1 MVIIMNKRYEHT
13 DLNVT
18 RLGAQPPRAYYI
30 PFEKEVLTEVIR
42 EESSRFMLLSGCDW
56 EFSYYDSYELLPEDF
71 LKETGKTLLKVPA
84 CWQLNGFDSPQYTNV
99 KYPFPV
105 IPPHVPVENPTGVY
119 YHNFNLEN
127 KSAEKKYYLNFEGVD
142 SCCYVYLNG
151 EFVGYH
157 QVSHMTAEYDVTSFL
172 NEGEN
177 RLCVVVL
184 KWCDGSYLEDQDKW
198 RLSGIFRDVYLLERE
213 KNHLRDFFIHA
224 KLDENGDGIC
234 EIELDGAD
242 GLEVSAEIFDANGK
256 AVAESSAFCG
266 ESIKLNVEKPLA
278 WNSESPNLYRLILN
292 AGGEYIPLDIGF
304 RNTYIENGVFK
315 VNGVA
320 VKLGGVNRHDFNCK
334 KGYVCT
340 VSDMTEDILLMKRH
354 NINAVRTS
362 HYPNDPRFLSLCD
375 KFGMYVLDEADIE
388 AHGVGGGDSRH
399 NNISDNP
406 DWAHAYRE
414 RVSLMVERDK
424 NHPSVIGWSMG
435 NEAFWGKNFIL
446 ALNDTKK
453 RDPARFTHYEQQP
466 VRDIV
471 ASDYVDVV
479 SRMYAPVHWCENYC
493 KEAHSSRPLLLCEY
507 SHAMGNSPG
516 DLSDY
521 WRVIRK
527 YDNFMGGFVWEW
539 FNHGLYIGD
548 TEDGSPKYG
557 YGGDFGEIQHDGNF
571 CCDGL
576 VSPERKPMNGLLELK
591 AILNPFEVKV
601 LEPQNGIFEIKNRFS
616 FINLSAL
623 ECGFELSIDGIVI
636 KSGEIPALDINAGES
651 GEIQLD
657 YDIPKNKSCHIRF
670 IFKNKSLKFIPVG
683 EEMGFVQIE
692 LSEFQRTPLSQETK
706 GKLWIEENR
715 NSIILSGEDFQY
727 TFDKNSSA
735 FKSIKKCQKE
745 LLQEPMEFT
754 LWRAPTDNDRYH
766 APTWY
771 FLKLEQSA
779 VRTIKTQSFNENGK
793 ITINTEFVMAASAT
807 YPHLYGETCWT
818 VYSDGRINLSIHCK
832 VGEAIAFDEKSSGC
846 WRYIGNNI
854 PYLPRFGLRFQ
865 MNKEFEN
872 VKYFGMGP
880 VESYRDKNLASFMGV
895 FETTPE
901 KELVDYIKPQEC
913 GNHYNTVWSSVDN
926 GSYGVL
932 VESVD
937 SNFEFSAIPYT
948 SHELSNHK
956 HNFELPKT
964 HKTVVSVDY
973 KNSGVGSGSCGPQ
986 LKKEARFDETEF
998 DWSISFMP
1006 FKK

>member
-1 MVIIMNKRYEHT
+1 MNKKYLHT
-13 DLNVT
+13 NLNVT
-18 RLGAQPPRAYYI
+18 RLGAQPPRAYYV
-30 PFEKEVLTEVIR
+30 PFEKEIFNDAIR
-42 EESSRFMLLSGCDW
+42 EESSRFMLLSGCEW
-56 EFSYYDSYELLPEDF
+56 EFSFYDSYELLPEDF
-71 LKETGKTLLKVPA
+71 LKCSGKTSFEVPS

-105 IPPHVPVENPTGVY
+105 IPPYVPVENPTGVY
-119 YHNFNLEN
+119 YHNFNFEN

-172 NEGEN
+172 NDGEN

-184 KWCDGSYLEDQDKW
+184 KWCDGRYLDDQDKW
-198 RLSGIFRDVYLLERE
+198 RLSGIFRDVYLLERDKE
-213 KNHLRDFFIHA
+213 HLRDFFVHSSID
-224 KLDENGDGIC
+224 KNGNGIC
-234 EIELDGAD
+234 EIELDGAK
-242 GLEVSAEIFDANGK
+242 GLEVCAEIFDVNGK
-256 AVAESSAFCG
+256 SLVKTSAFCG
-266 ESIKLNVEKPLA
+266 ETVKLEVQNVFS
-278 WNSESPNLYRLILN
+278 WNSEDPNLYRLILN
-292 AGGEYIPLDIGF
+292 AGDEYIPVDIGF
-304 RNTYIENGVFK
+304 RNTSIENGIFK

-375 KFGMYVLDEADIE
+375 KFGLYVLDEADIE
-388 AHGVGGGDSRH
+388 AHGIGGGSGQH

-446 ALNDTKK
+446 AINDTKK
-453 RDPARFTHYEQQP
+453 RDPSRFTHYEQQP
-466 VRDIV
+466 VKDIV

-479 SRMYAPVHWCENYC
+479 SRMYAPTDWCEKFC
-493 KEAHSSRPLLLCEY
+493 KEAYSSRPLLLCEY

-516 DLSDY
+516 DLADY
-521 WRVIRK
+521 WEIIRK

-539 FNHGLYIGD
+539 FNHGLYMGD
-548 TEDGSPKYG
+548 TESGKPKYG

-591 AILNPFEVKV
+591 AILNPFEVKAIDT
-601 LEPQNGIFEIKNRFS
+601 ENGVFEIKNRFN
-616 FINLSAL
+616 FTNLSAL
-623 ECGFELSIDGIVI
+623 ECNFELSVDGVVT
-636 KSGEIPALDINAGES
+636 KTGEISGLDIAAGES
-651 GEIQLD
+651 AKIKLD
-657 YDIPKNKSCHIRF
+657 YEIPNGKACHIRF
-670 IFKNKSLKFIPVG
+670 IFNNKSLKFVPIG
-683 EEMGFVQIE
+683 EEIGFVQIT
-692 LSEFQRTPLSQETK
+692 LSDIQKVSVLEEIGGEISADETH
-706 GKLWIEENR
+706 
-715 NSIILSGEDFQY
+715 NSITVSGDSFEY
-727 TFDKNSSA
+727 IFDINSSA
-735 FKSIKKCQKE
+735 FISIKKCGAE
-745 LLQEPMEFT
+745 LLKNKMEFT

-766 APTWY
+766 APTWH
-771 FLKLEQSA
+771 FLKLEQSK
-779 VRTIKTQSFNENGK
+779 VRTLKSQCLKEDGK
-793 ITINTEFVMAASAT
+793 IIINTEFIMAASAT

-818 VYSDGRINLSIHCK
+818 VFSDGRIVLSLHGKI
-832 VGEAIAFDEKSSGC
+832 GEAIAFEETASGA
-846 WRYIGNNI
+846 WRFVENPVRYI
-854 PYLPRFGLRFQ
+854 PKFGLRFE

-880 VESYRDKNLASFMGV
+880 VESYRDKNLASYMGV
-895 FETTPE
+895 FETTPQRE
-901 KELVDYIKPQEC
+901 FVDYIKPQEC
-913 GNHYNTVWSSVDN
+913 ANHYNTVWSSVDN
-926 GSYGVL
+926 GSYGIAI
-932 VESVD
+932 ENINNTFD
-937 SNFEFSAIPYT
+937 FSAIPYT
-948 SHELSNHK
+948 SQELSSYK
-956 HNFELPKT
+956 HNFELPVSD
-964 HKTVVSVDY
+964 KTVVSVDY

-986 LKKEARFDETEF
+986 LKKSARFNETEF
-998 DWSISFMP
+998 DWCISFLP